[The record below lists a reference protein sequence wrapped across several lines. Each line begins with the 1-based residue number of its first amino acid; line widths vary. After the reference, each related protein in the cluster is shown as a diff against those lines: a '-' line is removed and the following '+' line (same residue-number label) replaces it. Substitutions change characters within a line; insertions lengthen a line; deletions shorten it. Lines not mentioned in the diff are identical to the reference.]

1 MFFSEDV
8 VSCGENRLRF
18 MRRRIVGTV
27 SIGRRPAVAGVLF
40 AFALVV
46 AIVTVLV
53 LSALNNVTQNANL
66 LDDQRSLETTFGALT
81 TFRDQ
86 LGATLNDYAAWDDA
100 AEFVYA
106 PDRFDW
112 VASNYGDMTINS
124 ELFDTAIVI
133 DNDERVLMAYHNG
146 APVKWTMGGFFG
158 DGLSEMVAAVR
169 AAKATD
175 VPEATG
181 FVRTR
186 EGIAAVGV
194 ALVRKKSG
202 TLNEPDAGRRYLI
215 FARHLSDDKI
225 AKLAHTYIIDGLALE
240 RADTPAQYYVDIR
253 NPLDEVLGKLVWRS
267 QKPGDVSFREVRYIV
282 FSAVV
287 IAGMFFLALMG
298 IGWAAQKKLKN
309 DEAAAREELLLDRLS
324 GLRNRPGLFLGLQR
338 FVEQARHD
346 DSYVKLIYLDLDG
359 FKEVNDSFGHGAGD
373 RLIKG
378 VAAALALLVPPGAV
392 LARLG
397 GDEFA
402 IALCGNDARIVGR
415 KLCDDL
421 LELFSEPFMIG
432 DRVAA
437 IGCSI
442 GTSVTKGGDIDGEEL
457 LRRAD
462 MAMYEAKENGR
473 GRYMAYE
480 SHMDT
485 RREEK
490 NQLEADL
497 KYAIENREIKVMFQ
511 PVVNAL
517 TRRITGVEALARWNR
532 AGYGPVSPDV
542 FIAAAESSG
551 LIDQL
556 GLFVLRQ
563 ACHTAVRWPGI
574 KLAVNISPVQFRNPA
589 FAGHVQ
595 TIFEQTE
602 MSPDRVRLEMT
613 EGYFI
618 HHPERASAAIEKLK
632 QIGVSIALDDF
643 GAGFASV
650 GYLRR
655 FGFNRMKI
663 DRSLVVGLLEG
674 GRSLDMLQATV
685 ALARSLD
692 IPVTAE
698 GVETEEQASILHLC
712 GCDELQGYLFA
723 KPLAADE
730 VSVLLQQQDEGVL
743 ERQVS

>member
-1 MFFSEDV
+1 MH
-8 VSCGENRLRF
+8 F

-46 AIVTVLV
+46 AVVTALV

-66 LDDQRSLETTFGALT
+66 LDDQRSLETTAGALT

-112 VASNYGDMTINS
+112 IASNYGDMTINS
-124 ELFDTAIVI
+124 ELFDTALVI
-133 DNDERVLMAYHNG
+133 DSEERVLMAYHNG
-146 APVKWTMGGFFG
+146 RPVKWTMGGFFG
-158 DGLSEMVAAVR
+158 DGVSEMVAAVR
-169 AAKATD
+169 AEQPGN

-181 FVRTR
+181 FVRTQ

-202 TLNEPDAGRRYLI
+202 TLDKLAADRRYLV
-215 FARHLSDDKI
+215 FARHLGADKI
-225 AKLAHTYIIDGLALE
+225 AKLAHTYVINGLALE
-240 RADTPAQYYVDIR
+240 SAASPAEYFVDIR
-253 NPLDEVLGKLVWRS
+253 NPLGEVLGKLVWRS
-267 QKPGDVSFREVRYIV
+267 QKPGDVSFREVRSIV
-282 FSAVV
+282 FTAVA
-287 IAGMFFLALMG
+287 IAGVFFLALLG
-298 IGWAAQKKLKN
+298 IGSAAQKKLKS

-324 GLRNRPGLFLGLQR
+324 GLRNRPGLFLALQC

-378 VAAALALLVPPGAV
+378 VAAALALMVPTGAI

-402 IALCGNDARIVGR
+402 IAVYGDDARIVGR
-415 KLCDDL
+415 ELCDDL

-442 GTSVTKGGDIDGEEL
+442 GTSVSKGGDIDGEEL

-462 MAMYEAKENGR
+462 MAMYEAKGNGR

-480 SHMDT
+480 PHMDT

-497 KYAIENREIKVMFQ
+497 KYAIENREITVVFQ

-517 TRRITGVEALARWNR
+517 SRRITGVEALARWNR
-532 AGYGPVSPDV
+532 AGYGPVSPDI

-551 LIDQL
+551 LIDRL
-556 GLFVLRQ
+556 GLFVLRH
-563 ACHTAVRWPGI
+563 ACEAALQWPGI

-595 TIFEQTE
+595 SVFEQTD

-618 HHPERASAAIEKLK
+618 HHPERASAAIDKLK

-663 DRSLVVGLLEG
+663 DRSLVVGLQEG
-674 GRSLDMLQATV
+674 GRSLDMLQATI

-698 GVETEEQASILHLC
+698 GVETEEQAAILHLC
-712 GCDELQGYLFA
+712 GCDELQGYLFS
-723 KPLAADE
+723 KPLTADE
-730 VSVLLQQQDEGVL
+730 VSGMLEQQNDDVLA
-743 ERQVS
+743 RKVS

>member
-1 MFFSEDV
+1 MLFI
-8 VSCGENRLRF
+8 
-18 MRRRIVGTV
+18 RRRIVGTV

-46 AIVTVLV
+46 AIVTALV

-112 VASNYGDMTINS
+112 VASNYGDMTVNS

-133 DNDERVLMAYHNG
+133 DNEERVLMAYHDG
-146 APVKWTMGGFFG
+146 APVKWTMGSFFG
-158 DGLSEMVAAVR
+158 DGLSEMVATVR
-169 AAKATD
+169 AAQPDD

-186 EGIAAVGV
+186 EGIAAAGV

-202 TLNEPDAGRRYLI
+202 MLDVPVSGRRYLV

-225 AKLAHTYIIDGLALE
+225 AKLAKTYIINGLALE
-240 RADTPAQYYVDIR
+240 RADTPAQNYVDIR
-253 NPLDEVLGKLVWRS
+253 NPLGAVLGKLVWRS
-267 QKPGDVSFREVRYIV
+267 QKPGDVSFREVRPV
-282 FSAVV
+282 VLTAVA
-287 IAGMFFLALMG
+287 ITGMFFLALVA
-298 IGWAAQKKLKN
+298 IGFAAHKKLKG
-309 DEAAAREELLLDRLS
+309 DEASAREELLVDRLS

-338 FVEQARHD
+338 FVERARHD
-346 DSYVKLIYLDLDG
+346 DTYVKLIYLDLDG

-378 VAAALALLVPPGAV
+378 VAAALALLVPPGAI

-402 IALCGNDARIVGR
+402 IAVYGDDARIVGR

-480 SHMDT
+480 MHMDT

-517 TRRITGVEALARWNR
+517 TRRITGVEALARWDR

-542 FIAAAESSG
+542 FIAAAETSG

-556 GLFVLRQ
+556 GLFVLRH
-563 ACHTAVRWPGI
+563 ACETARQWPGI

-589 FAGHVQ
+589 FAGHVLNV
-595 TIFEQTE
+595 FEKTG

-663 DRSLVVGLLEG
+663 DRSLVIGLQEG

-698 GVETEEQASILHLC
+698 GVETEEQAAILHLC

-723 KPLAADE
+723 KPLTADE
-730 VSVLLQQQDEGVL
+730 VSALLERQDEG
-743 ERQVS
+743 ERQLKVS